1 MQKHPERGRI
11 TEVYH
16 AITSLL
22 SDRFDMLKPGEGKT
36 ALVTGA
42 SSGIGYE
49 LAKCFARDGY
59 NLVLVAR
66 SADELK
72 KIAAQLTSEY
82 GISAKFIA
90 KDLSVPASPQ
100 EIFDEVQSK
109 GIAIDILI
117 NNAGFGTYG
126 TFCNTNLKDE
136 LEMMQVNMVSPTHLT
151 KLFLPGM
158 LARGHGR
165 VMNVASMAAFQ
176 PGPLLAV
183 YCASKSYVLSFSEA
197 LAEELRGTGVTV
209 TALCPGP
216 VRTGFA
222 RRARTERTK
231 AMMRGLFN
239 RIWEPQDVAAVGYR
253 GLMKGKTIV
262 IPGKRYIVSAFIV
275 RCLPR
280 KLARKSARKIM
291 EES

>member
-1 MQKHPERGRI
+1 M
-11 TEVYH
+11 YH
-16 AITSLL
+16 SITSLL
-22 SDRFDMLKPGEGKT
+22 LDRLDIMLKSGDGKT

-42 SSGIGYE
+42 SGGIGYE
-49 LAKCFARDGY
+49 LTKLFARDGY
-59 NLVLVAR
+59 NVVLVAR
-66 SADELK
+66 SADELQ

-82 GISAKFIA
+82 GISAKVIV
-90 KDLSVPASPQ
+90 KDLSSSTSPQ
-100 EIFDEVQSK
+100 EIFDQVQAE
-109 GIAIDILI
+109 GIAIDILV

-126 TFCNTNLKDE
+126 SFSETNLNDE

-158 LARGHGR
+158 IARGQGR
-165 VMNVASMAAFQ
+165 ILNVSSMGAFQ
-176 PGPLLAV
+176 PGPLIAV
-183 YCASKSYVLSFSEA
+183 YCATKNYVLSFSEA
-197 LAEELRGTGVTV
+197 LAEELSGTGVTV

-222 RRARTERTK
+222 KRARTERTK
-231 AMMRGLFN
+231 AMIRGLFN
-239 RIWEPQDVAAVGYR
+239 RIWEPEDVAAVGYR

-262 IPGKRYIVSAFIV
+262 IPGKRYIIAAFLV

-280 KLARKSARKIM
+280 KMTRRAARIMM

>member
-1 MQKHPERGRI
+1 MQKPPERGRI
-11 TEVYH
+11 AEVYN

-66 SADELK
+66 SADELQ
-72 KIAAQLTSEY
+72 KIAAQLTSEH
-82 GISAKFIA
+82 GVSAKVIV
-90 KDLSVPASPQ
+90 KDLSASTSPQ
-100 EIFDEVQSK
+100 EIFDEVQAE
-109 GIAIDILI
+109 GIAIDILV

-126 TFCNTNLKDE
+126 SFYETNLKNE
-136 LEMMQVNMVSPTHLT
+136 IEMMQVNMVSPTHLT

-158 LARGHGR
+158 IARGQGR
-165 VMNVASMAAFQ
+165 ILNVSSMGAFQ
-176 PGPLLAV
+176 PGPLIAV
-183 YCASKSYVLSFSEA
+183 YCATKNYVLSFSEA
-197 LAEELRGTGVTV
+197 LAEELSGTGVTV

-222 RRARTERTK
+222 KRAKTERTK
-231 AMMRGLFN
+231 AMIRGLFN
-239 RIWEPQDVAAVGYR
+239 RIWEPEDVAAVGYH

-262 IPGKRYIVSAFIV
+262 IPGKRYIIAAFLV

-280 KLARKSARKIM
+280 KMTRKAARMIM

>member
-1 MQKHPERGRI
+1 
-11 TEVYH
+11 
-16 AITSLL
+16 
-22 SDRFDMLKPGEGKT
+22 MLKPGEGKT

-66 SADELK
+66 SADELR
-72 KIAAQLTSEY
+72 KIAAQLTSEF
-82 GISAKFIA
+82 GVSAKVIV
-90 KDLSVPASPQ
+90 KDLSMPASPQ
-100 EIFDEVQSK
+100 EIFDAVQAD
-109 GIAIDILI
+109 GITIDVLV

-126 TFCNTNLKDE
+126 TFSNTNLKDD

-158 LARGHGR
+158 IARGQGR
-165 VMNVASMAAFQ
+165 ILNVASMAAFL

-209 TALCPGP
+209 TTLCPGP

-222 RRARTERTK
+222 KRARTERTK
-231 AMMRGLFN
+231 AMIRGLFN
-239 RIWEPQDVAAVGYR
+239 RIWEPEDVAAVGYH

-262 IPGKRYIVSAFIV
+262 IPGKRYKIAIILV
-275 RCLPR
+275 RLLPR
-280 KLARKSARKIM
+280 KLTTRAARMLM

>member
-1 MQKHPERGRI
+1 M
-11 TEVYH
+11 
-16 AITSLL
+16 S
-22 SDRFDMLKPGEGKT
+22 KPGEGKT
-36 ALVTGA
+36 ALITGA

-66 SADELK
+66 SGDELR

-82 GISAKFIA
+82 GISVKVIP
-90 KDLSVPASPQ
+90 KDLSLLMSPQ
-100 EIFDEVQSK
+100 EIFEQIQAE
-109 GIAIDILI
+109 GIAIDFLV

-126 TFCNTNLKDE
+126 TFSNTNLKDE

-158 LARGHGR
+158 IARGQGR
-165 VMNVASMAAFQ
+165 IMNVASMAAFQ

-183 YCASKSYVLSFSEA
+183 YCASKGYVLSFSEA
-197 LAEELRGTGVTV
+197 LAEELRNTGVTV

-216 VRTGFA
+216 VKTGFA
-222 RRARTERTK
+222 KRAKTERTRI
-231 AMMRGLFN
+231 MLRGILN
-239 RIWEPQDVAAVGYR
+239 RVWEAEDVAAIGYH
-253 GLMKGKTIV
+253 GLMQGKTIV
-262 IPGKRYIVSAFIV
+262 IPGKRYIISAFIV
-275 RCLPR
+275 RCVPR
-280 KLARKSARKIM
+280 KLARKSARKLM

>member
-1 MQKHPERGRI
+1 
-11 TEVYH
+11 
-16 AITSLL
+16 
-22 SDRFDMLKPGEGKT
+22 MLKTGEGKT
-36 ALVTGA
+36 VLVTGA
-42 SSGIGYE
+42 SSGIGHE

-66 SADELK
+66 SRDELK

-82 GISAKFIA
+82 GISIKVIV
-90 KDLSVPASPQ
+90 KDLSLPVSPQ
-100 EIFDEVQSK
+100 EIFDEVQAD
-109 GIAIDILI
+109 GITINILV

-126 TFCNTNLKDE
+126 SFSKTSIMDE

-158 LARGHGR
+158 ITRRHGR
-165 VMNVASMAAFQ
+165 ILNVASMAAFQ

-183 YCASKSYVLSFSEA
+183 YCASKSYVLSLSEA
-197 LAEELRGTGVTV
+197 LAEELSGTGVTV

-216 VRTGFA
+216 VETGFA
-222 RRARTERTK
+222 RRAKTEKTR
-231 AMMRGLFN
+231 AMMRGLLN
-239 RIWEPQDVAAVGYR
+239 KVWEAKDVAAIGYD
-253 GLMKGKTIV
+253 GLMKGKTVV

-275 RCLPR
+275 RCVPR

>member
-1 MQKHPERGRI
+1 MSK
-11 TEVYH
+11 
-16 AITSLL
+16 S
-22 SDRFDMLKPGEGKT
+22 SEGKT

-66 SADELK
+66 STDELR
-72 KIAAQLTSEY
+72 KIAAQLTSEH
-82 GISAKFIA
+82 GISVKVIS
-90 KDLSVPASPQ
+90 KDLSTPMSPQ
-100 EIFDEVQSK
+100 EIFDEVQADRI
-109 GIAIDILI
+109 GIDILV

-136 LEMMQVNMVSPTHLT
+136 LEMMQVNMVSPTHLI

-158 LARGHGR
+158 IARGHGR
-165 VMNVASMAAFQ
+165 ILNVASMAAFQ

-222 RRARTERTK
+222 KRARTEKTR
-231 AMMRGLFN
+231 AMVRSLLN
-239 RIWEPQDVAAVGYR
+239 KVWEANEVAAVGYN

-262 IPGKRYIVSAFIV
+262 ITGKKYIISAFIV